1 VRPPRTDVLL
11 AAGITALGLGEVAF
25 ADVGGPRWANW
36 LMIAAIGA
44 LLVWRRRTPLVSGL
58 AALVLIAVYAVT
70 LTGPGELAWFLLPIL
85 LIAFGFGAHLD
96 GAAAVA
102 GVLALV
108 ATVTTINI
116 AMGTP
121 EDVFPI
127 IFMLL
132 AALAGRVVRSRAR
145 LAAELHEAALRAEE
159 EREAR
164 AAAAVA
170 DERRRIAREMHDV
183 VAHSMSVMVVQ
194 AGGARRI
201 LEREPE
207 RAVAAAAQIELTGR
221 EALAEMRRLLGV
233 LRPGDESRAPQPGLD
248 RLHALVERARGAG
261 LPVELAISGERPP
274 LPAGLELAAY
284 RILQEGLTN
293 AIKHAGAAPTRVA
306 VRYGAGAVDLLVE
319 NDGPGAPS
327 ARNGHAA
334 GHGIVGMRERVRMF
348 GGSLEAGER
357 DGGGFRVRATLPFPT
372 SEP

>member
-201 LEREPE
+201 LEHEPE
-207 RAVAAAAQIELTGR
+207 RAVAAAEQIELTGR

-261 LPVELAISGERPP
+261 LPVALAISGERPP

-293 AIKHAGAAPTRVA
+293 AIKHADAAPTRVA